1 MPDADNPMRFMK
13 MALEMARQSAGR
25 GEVPVGAVIER
36 EGELLA
42 AAGNERELR
51 KDPTA
56 HAEIVA
62 IREAAQALGGWRLTG
77 CALYVTI
84 EPCPMCAGA
93 IYQARIERLMYGAR
107 DEKAGAS
114 GSLYNIT
121 GDVRLNHQVEVECG
135 VLAEESAALLREF
148 FATRRSRPGGEPR
161 S

>member
-1 MPDADNPMRFMK
+1 MTGVQTC
-13 MALEMARQSAGR
+13 AL
-25 GEVPVGAVIER
+25 PILGAVIER

>member
-93 IYQARIERLMYGAR
+93 IYQARIGRLMYGAR